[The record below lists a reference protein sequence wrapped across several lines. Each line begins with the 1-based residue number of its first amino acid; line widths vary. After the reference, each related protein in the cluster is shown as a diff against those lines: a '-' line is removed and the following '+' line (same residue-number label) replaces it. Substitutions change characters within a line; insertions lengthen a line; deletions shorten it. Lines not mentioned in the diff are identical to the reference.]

1 MTTKNIAI
9 VGNLTITRTAV
20 IAERTNSVEIG
31 LVKAMMIERL
41 KDKLMNGVAHFYF
54 QKKNGEIREAWGT
67 TNPALAKAKTNGRGE
82 SRELY
87 ATTAYWDVVKGE
99 WRSFKWESLL
109 EVA

>member
-1 MTTKNIAI
+1 MTTQNIAV
-9 VGNLTITRTAV
+9 VGNMTITRTNV
-20 IAERTNSVEIG
+20 IANRTNSIEVG

-67 TNPALAKAKTNGRGE
+67 TNPALAKVMTNGRGE

-87 ATTAYWDVVKGE
+87 ATTAFYDVTLGQ
-99 WRSFKWESLL
+99 WRSFRWESLL
-109 EVA
+109 SVE